1 MSWAVATFGIKNADA
16 AMVMALSK
24 CRFFMESS
32 VIIGLIDK
40 QRDA

>member
-1 MSWAVATFGIKNADA
+1 MATTCASEGPDA
-16 AMVMALSK
+16 AMVMALIK
-24 CRFFMESS
+24 WRFFMESS